1 MYNILDMLL
10 VSLKLIGLICGVLIS
25 LWLSLEIL
33 FWICLVFIGLSIN
46 RKKEYSSLNKFYIWW
61 LYAFYKYMMIHA
73 RIRIHVTGIE
83 NVPFGTQYL
92 FVSNH
97 RSKFDH
103 MIQSIIL
110 NKQYMAFISKPENF
124 SIPIANRFIYRCLY
138 LPIDRVNNR
147 EALKT
152 VIKASDVLKQQSFS
166 IGVFPEGTRSKDNNL
181 IEYKPGCFKIA
192 MKANAP
198 IIVAATQGTENI
210 KKNAPWKHTDIY
222 VDIIKI
228 FYPDD
233 YKDKTTVDLSN
244 EIYELT
250 NQFIKNTNRI

>member
-1 MYNILDMLL
+1 MFF
-10 VSLKLIGLICGVLIS
+10 VCLKFIGLILLALIT
-25 LWLSLEIL
+25 LWLSLEII
-33 FWICLVFIGLSIN
+33 FWLCLVFIGLSIN

-73 RIRIHVTGIE
+73 RIRIHVTGVE

-110 NKQYMAFISKPENF
+110 KKQYMAFISKPENF
-124 SIPIANRFIYRCLY
+124 TIPIANRFIYRCLY
-138 LPIDRVNNR
+138 LPVDRVNNR

-152 VIKASDVLKQQSFS
+152 VIKASEVLKQGSFS
-166 IGVFPEGTRSKDNNL
+166 LGVFPEGTRSMDNVVH
-181 IEYKPGCFKIA
+181 EYKPGCFKIA
-192 MKANAP
+192 MKSNAP
-198 IIVAATQGTENI
+198 IIVAVIQGTEKI
-210 KKNAPWKHTDIY
+210 KKNAPWKHTDVY
-222 VDIIKI
+222 VDIIKV
-228 FYPDD
+228 FYKDD

-250 NQFIKNTNRI
+250 NQFIKNNNR